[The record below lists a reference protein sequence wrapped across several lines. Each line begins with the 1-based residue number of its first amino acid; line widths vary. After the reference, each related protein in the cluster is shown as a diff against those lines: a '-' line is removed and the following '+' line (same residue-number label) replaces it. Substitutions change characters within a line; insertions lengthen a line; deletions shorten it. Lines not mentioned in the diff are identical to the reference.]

1 MITRYSRPEMRAIW
15 TDENKLKLWLQIELL
30 ASEALV
36 KEGVVPKKDFKR
48 IKAGCDKW
56 FADLPGLVA
65 RQRELEKTLNHD
77 VIGFT
82 TAVAEMIDS
91 GSAPASGAVADALV
105 GNTGDAHAWS
115 KVQKPSARARTAAAG
130 AAALPSPSRWFHFG
144 LTSSDV
150 GDTCYAVQMQ
160 QSADILIADVKVLLP
175 VIARRAKEH
184 KFTPC
189 MGRSHGIHGEPTT
202 FGLKMALMHDE
213 FTRALRRLQTVR
225 DVVGVGK
232 ISGAVGTSAHLS
244 PRVEAYVCK
253 KLGLRP
259 APIATQVVQR
269 DIHAEFQLAMALVGA
284 SIERWAVEFRHLQRT
299 EVLEA
304 EEPFTKGQKGSSA
317 MPHKRNPITW
327 ERLTGLARVLRG
339 NAVAALENVAL
350 WHERDISHSSVER
363 IIFPD
368 SCTLLDYMFGL
379 LTRLMDGLVAYPANM
394 KKNLGL
400 SLGMWNSQTVLLAL
414 IKKGLTREA
423 AYKLVQDAAMKTW
436 EVKHAGRDDADFVE
450 VLKATPEVAKHFK
463 KGELEALCSLDFHF
477 KEVNNRFKKLEL

>member
-1 MITRYSRPEMRAIW
+1 MILRYSRPEMRAIW
-15 TDENKLKLWLQIELL
+15 TDENKLKVWLQIELL

-36 KEGVVPKKDFKR
+36 KEGVVPKADFAKMKR
-48 IKAGCDKW
+48 GAEKC
-56 FADLPGLVA
+56 FADTKALTERA
-65 RQRELEKTLNHD
+65 KELEKTLNHD

-82 TAVAEMIDS
+82 TAVAEQIND
-91 GSAPASGAVADALV
+91 
-105 GNTGDAHAWS
+105 
-115 KVQKPSARARTAAAG
+115 RA
-130 AAALPSPSRWFHFG
+130 SRWLHFG
-144 LTSSDV
+144 LTSSDI
-150 GDTCYAVQMQ
+150 GDTAFAVQMT
-160 QSADILIADVKVLLP
+160 QSADILIADVKKLLP

-189 MGRSHGIHGEPTT
+189 IGRSHGIHGEPTT

-213 FTRALRRLQTVR
+213 FSRALERLER
-225 DVVGVGK
+225 ARKVVAIGK
-232 ISGAVGTSAHLS
+232 LSGAVGTNAHLS
-244 PRVEAYVCK
+244 PRVENFVCK
-253 KLGLRP
+253 QLGLTP

-269 DIHAEFQLAMALVGA
+269 DIHAEFMNTLALIGA
-284 SIERWAVEFRHLQRT
+284 SMERWAVEFRHLQRT

-304 EEPFTKGQKGSSA
+304 EEAFTVGQKGSSA

-379 LTRLMDGLVAYPANM
+379 LTRLMDGLVVYPANM

-414 IKKGLTREA
+414 IKKGLTRED
-423 AYKLVQDAAMKTW
+423 AYALVQRGAMKTW
-436 EVKHAGRDDADFVE
+436 EVKHAGRDDADFLE
-450 VLKATPEVAKHFK
+450 VLKADPDVAKHFK
-463 KGELEALCSLDFHF
+463 KGELEKLCSLDFHF
-477 KEVNNRFKKLEL
+477 KEVKNRFKKLGL

>member
-15 TDENKLKLWLQIELL
+15 TDENKLRIWLQIELL

-36 KEGVVPKKDFKR
+36 KQGIVPRADFAKMKR
-48 IKAGCDKW
+48 GAEKC
-56 FADLPGLVA
+56 FADTRALTERA
-65 RQRELEKTLNHD
+65 KELEKIINHD
-77 VIGFT
+77 VISFT
-82 TAVAEMIDS
+82 TAVAEQIND
-91 GSAPASGAVADALV
+91 
-105 GNTGDAHAWS
+105 
-115 KVQKPSARARTAAAG
+115 RA
-130 AAALPSPSRWFHFG
+130 SRWLHFG
-144 LTSSDV
+144 LTSSDIV
-150 GDTCYAVQMQ
+150 DTAFAVQMV
-160 QSADILIADVKVLLP
+160 QSADLLIADVKKLLP
-175 VIARRAKEH
+175 AIARRAKEH
-184 KFTPC
+184 QFTPC
-189 MGRSHGIHGEPTT
+189 IGRSHGIHGEPTT
-202 FGLKMALMHDE
+202 FGLKLALMYDE
-213 FTRALRRLQTVR
+213 FGRALERLQRVR
-225 DVVGVGK
+225 EVVSVGK
-232 ISGAVGTSAHLS
+232 LSGAVGTSAHLS
-244 PRVEAYVCK
+244 PKVEAFVCK
-253 KLGLRP
+253 KLGVRP

-269 DIHAEFQLAMALVGA
+269 DLHAEFQTTLALVGA

-379 LTRLMDGLVAYPANM
+379 LTRLMDGLVVYPANM

-414 IKKGLTREA
+414 IKKGLTREE
-423 AYKLVQDAAMKTW
+423 AYDLVQRNAMKTW
-436 EVKHAGRDDADFVE
+436 EVKHAGRDDIDFLD
-450 VLKATPEVAKHFK
+450 VLKADPDVAKHFK
-463 KGELEALCSLDFHF
+463 KGELEKLCSLDFHF
-477 KEVNNRFKKLEL
+477 KEVNNRFKKLGL

>member
-15 TDENKLKLWLQIELL
+15 TDENKLRLWLQIELL
-30 ASEALV
+30 ASEALIR
-36 KEGVVPKKDFKR
+36 EGIVPRADFAR
-48 IKAGCDKW
+48 IKSGADKW
-56 FADLPGLVA
+56 FANLPGLVA
-65 RQRELEKTLNHD
+65 RQKELEKTLNHD

-82 TAVAEMIDS
+82 TAVAEKIHHN
-91 GSAPASGAVADALV
+91 A
-105 GNTGDAHAWS
+105 
-115 KVQKPSARARTAAAG
+115 
-130 AAALPSPSRWFHFG
+130 SRWFHFG
-144 LTSSDV
+144 LTSSDII
-150 GDTCYAVQMQ
+150 DTAFAVQMV
-160 QSADILIADVKVLLP
+160 QSADILIQDARTVRIS
-175 VIARRAKEH
+175 IAKQARKY

-189 MGRSHGIHGEPTT
+189 IGRSHGIHAEPTT
-202 FGLKMALMHDE
+202 FGLKLALMYDE
-213 FTRALRRLQTVR
+213 FGRALERLESARRTAA
-225 DVVGVGK
+225 VGK
-232 ISGAVGTSAHLS
+232 LSGAVGTSAHLS
-244 PRVEAYVCK
+244 PRVELVVCK

-269 DIHAEFQLAMALVGA
+269 DIHAEFMTTLALVGA

-304 EEPFTKGQKGSSA
+304 EEPFAKGQKGSSA

-379 LTRLMDGLVAYPANM
+379 LIRLMDGLAVYPENM

-414 IKKGLTREA
+414 IKKGLTREQ

-450 VLKATPEVAKHFK
+450 QLKADPAIAKHFK
-463 KGELEALCSLDFHF
+463 PGDLEKLCLLDFHF
-477 KEVNNRFKKLEL
+477 KEVNCRFKKLGL

>member
-15 TDENKLKLWLQIELL
+15 TDENKLRIWLQIELL
-30 ASEALV
+30 ATEALV
-36 KEGVVPKKDFKR
+36 KDGIVPRKDFAK
-48 IKAGCDKW
+48 IKAGCEKW

-65 RQRELEKTLNHD
+65 RQKHHEKVLNHD

-82 TAVAEMIDS
+82 TAVAEKINDS
-91 GSAPASGAVADALV
+91 A
-105 GNTGDAHAWS
+105 
-115 KVQKPSARARTAAAG
+115 
-130 AAALPSPSRWFHFG
+130 SRWFHFG

-150 GDTCYAVQMQ
+150 GDTCYATQMV
-160 QSADILIADVKVLLP
+160 QSADILVADVKTVRAS
-175 VIARRAKEH
+175 IAKRAKQH

-189 MGRSHGIHGEPTT
+189 IGRSHGIHAEPTT
-202 FGLKMALMHDE
+202 FGLKLALMFDE
-213 FTRALRRLQTVR
+213 FGRALERLQRVR
-225 DVVGVGK
+225 QVVAVGK
-232 ISGAVGTSAHLS
+232 LSGAVGTNAHLS
-244 PRVEAYVCK
+244 PRVETCVCK

-269 DIHAEFQLAMALVGA
+269 DIHAEFQTTLALVGA

-304 EEPFTKGQKGSSA
+304 EEAFTVGQKGSSA

-379 LTRLMDGLVAYPANM
+379 LTRLMDGLVVYPANM

-414 IKKGLTREA
+414 IKKGLTRER
-423 AYKLVQDAAMKTW
+423 AYELVQRNAMKTW
-436 EVKHAGRDDADFVE
+436 ETKHAGRDDADFVE
-450 VLKATPEVAKHFK
+450 QLKSDPAVAKHFK
-463 KGELEALCSLDFHF
+463 KGELEKLCSLEFHF
-477 KEVNNRFKKLEL
+477 KEVKNRFKKLGL